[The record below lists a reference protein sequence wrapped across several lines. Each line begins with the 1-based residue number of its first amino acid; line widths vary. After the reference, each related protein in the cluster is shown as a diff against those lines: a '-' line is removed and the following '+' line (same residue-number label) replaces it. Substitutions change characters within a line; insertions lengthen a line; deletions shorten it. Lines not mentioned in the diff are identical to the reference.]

1 MSDSP
6 PVVIVHGG
14 AGTHAAIVGDPDARA
29 ATETGVVQAARIGY
43 GILVRGGSS
52 LDAVEAAVISL
63 EDNPTFNAGNY
74 LLFQCSI
81 LNVILVW
88 TTSWTPAIGGLF
100 VCVYV
105 CESEVMTPYYS
116 VHNPILLSAYMHG

>member
-81 LNVILVW
+81 NVILVW
-88 TTSWTPAIGGLF
+88 TTSWTPALGGLF
-100 VCVYV
+100 VCVCIYV
-105 CESEVMTPYYS
+105 CVCVCVSLWVRG
-116 VHNPILLSAYMHG
+116 HDPILFGA